1 MILKNKSKSGVLK
14 KKFEVL
20 RQELDDQEEEMAGL
34 HETQESLRLQI

>member
-1 MILKNKSKSGVLK
+1 MKNKSKSGVLK